1 MLVDIVFVE
10 FESRSLRLN
19 LIPESPAGFYQVI
32 RDAENASSGIFLQDS
47 GGGVFRDE
55 EDTAI
60 EIVSPD
66 RDAKG
71 EP

>member
-32 RDAENASSGIFLQDS
+32 WDARDASSGIYFYRIQA
-47 GGGVFRDE
+47 E
-55 EDTAI
+55 EYSET
-60 EIVSPD
+60 
-66 RDAKG
+66 KKMLLLK
-71 EP
+71 